1 MSAAPAA
8 PLLTAEPE
16 RRPAAAPFGGSAAGG
31 ARPLRSRGTS
41 RLLVQPDDD
50 VAPLVNAIDRARQ
63 SIAICVFRL
72 SHRQVERALASAT
85 KRGVRVRALV
95 AHCTGAGAKS
105 LQRLAEKLEAL
116 GATVSLTDDLLLR
129 YHGKMMIVD
138 DRTLFVLGFN
148 FTARDITRSRSLGI
162 GTTRHHLV
170 EEAITLFEADF
181 GRQPYT
187 AGQQDFVVSPLNSR
201 GSLLGL
207 IESASERLL
216 IYDTRLTDNLMQ
228 EALQRRA
235 AAGVD
240 VRVLGCVEK
249 ELRRVAVRT
258 LADDRLHVRAIIAD
272 QRRVF
277 IGSQSLR
284 RMELEQRREI
294 GVILEDPRLV
304 ASVASIFRRD
314 WRRAAQA

>member
-1 MSAAPAA
+1 VTRA
-8 PLLTAEPE
+8 T
-16 RRPAAAPFGGSAAGG
+16 
-31 ARPLRSRGTS
+31 T

-50 VAPLVNAIDRARQ
+50 VAPLVNAIERARQ

-72 SHRQVERALASAT
+72 AHRQVERALASAVR
-85 KRGVRVRALV
+85 RGVQVRALV
-95 AHCTGAGAKS
+95 AHCTGAGGKNLA
-105 LQRLAEKLEAL
+105 RLAQKLGAL
-116 GATVSLTDDLLLR
+116 GAAVSLTDDLLLR

-148 FTARDITRSRSLGI
+148 FTARDIARSRSLGI
-162 GTTRHHLV
+162 ATTRRHLV
-170 EEAITLFEADF
+170 EEAMMLFEADF

-187 AGQQDFVVSPLNSR
+187 AGQQDFVVSPLNAR

-207 IESASERLL
+207 IESAAERLL

-240 VRVLGCVEK
+240 VRVLGRVEK
-249 ELRRVAVRT
+249 KLRRVAVRS
-258 LADDRLHVRAIIAD
+258 LADDRLHVRAIVAD

-294 GVILEDPRLV
+294 GVILDDPRLV

-314 WRRAAQA
+314 WKRAGADPMGRR